1 MLRIFILDYLVLT
14 AALLDYS
21 LIKEFSRREKTNTMV
36 LLYCN
41 MSETIEAFRHLSKNF
56 SGSIHAL
63 EQGGTQF
70 INNHHLYMATQ
81 HFRLSVIADLSC
93 PASVDLL
100 DICSENWYFNG
111 SYRWLLVSADTK
123 DLTFK
128 LMKNQNLNIDSR
140 VTLAM
145 ASFESDADEA
155 QYEIFEVYGTVKK
168 RGGKTHVVNVGFWNS
183 AVDHEWNCSTDS
195 YRTRSNFGGIK
206 LRSIVSVSSLYFFT
220 VKKYRLHTFL
230 QVLGAPHKITMDNY
244 LSLTEP
250 AKNYVA
256 NRLGY
261 RTVKLLGV
269 LLNFR

>member
-41 MSETIEAFRHLSKNF
+41 LSESIEAFRHLSENF
-56 SGSIHAL
+56 LGSIHAL

-70 INNHHLYMATQ
+70 INNHHLFMATQ

-93 PASVDLL
+93 PESTDLL

-206 LRSIVSVSSLYFFT
+206 LRSIVSVRSLYFFEQYKNT
-220 VKKYRLHTFL
+220 DYTLFYRFWVLHIKL
-230 QVLGAPHKITMDNY
+230 QWIT
-244 LSLTEP
+244 T
-250 AKNYVA
+250 
-256 NRLGY
+256 
-261 RTVKLLGV
+261 
-269 LLNFR
+269 